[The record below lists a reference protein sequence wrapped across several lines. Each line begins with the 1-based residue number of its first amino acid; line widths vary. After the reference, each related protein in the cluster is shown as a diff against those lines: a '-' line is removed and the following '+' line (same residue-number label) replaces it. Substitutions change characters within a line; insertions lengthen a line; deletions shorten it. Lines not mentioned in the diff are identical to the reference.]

1 MSVLFKVSG
10 LVDGEQLDTP
20 KVIQMVYGG
29 RNDKIECIILLA
41 HIAFVYEF
49 QDDLLSVSEKTEQVF
64 ANPNSVI
71 GMIVGELRN
80 EKLVC
85 NKHNAQNHP
94 NAYPPETKFSKTY
107 DKINQPTQFHVHKM
121 QKKELQGATDAYDI
135 IKTWL
140 NHDVQLEQD
149 GYNLAVDDGQ
159 KITFYADYYYKK
171 NAQTEK
177 LELELFG
184 LSYFYVDTELTAIQC
199 TPSSIDVDNTQD
211 LTRGTYSLSVKVNDE
226 PAQIR
231 TVTFEDLKLQPV
243 IGDQPL
249 MTPARLLLLILAR
262 YKNIIA
268 PSGGGS
274 FWLEPINRNYMWR
287 DDSPSI
293 QFNGL
298 ASLPGRAFGV
308 YSRARNYNAQNRL
321 TLSPA
326 NDGNLDLFQYL
337 PHNGQDKIV
346 LHSCAVIYF
355 MGEQS

>member
-1 MSVLFKVSG
+1 MSVLIKVSG
-10 LVDGEQLDTP
+10 LVNGEQLDTP

-29 RNDKIECIILLA
+29 RNDKIECIILLS

-107 DKINQPTQFHVHKM
+107 DTINQPTQFHVHKM

-149 GYNLAVDDGQ
+149 GYTLAVDDGQ

-177 LELELFG
+177 LEAELFG
-184 LSYFYVDTELTAIQC
+184 KPVDDSTEPTAIRC
-199 TPSSIDVDNTQD
+199 TPSSIDVDNTQAVAE
-211 LTRGTYSLSVKVNDE
+211 GTYSLKIQVNDKE
-226 PAQIR
+226 PQIF
-231 TVTFEDLKLQPV
+231 TQKSSDNPSNLV
-243 IGDQPL
+243 
-249 MTPARLLLLILAR
+249 TPAKILLRMLQNLENVCVSGSGGEHWIAPPITSSILHNTQESITIGGIT
-262 YKNIIA
+262 KIIA
-268 PSGGGS
+268 IEKS
-274 FWLEPINRNYMWR
+274 EPIFHPDFVREE
-287 DDSPSI
+287 
-293 QFNGL
+293 
-298 ASLPGRAFGV
+298 
-308 YSRARNYNAQNRL
+308 QNRL

-337 PHNGQDKIV
+337 PHNGEDEIV
-346 LHSCAVIYF
+346 LHSCALAYF
-355 MGEQS
+355 GGE